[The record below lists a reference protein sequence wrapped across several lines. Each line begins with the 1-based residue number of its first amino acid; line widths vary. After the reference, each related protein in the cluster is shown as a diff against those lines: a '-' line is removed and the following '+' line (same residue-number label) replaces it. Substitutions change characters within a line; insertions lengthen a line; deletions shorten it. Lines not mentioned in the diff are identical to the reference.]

1 VEGRERP
8 VDLRENPRT
17 LHMLGILRD
26 QQDTK
31 PQVIPRHV
39 SCTGFRQI
47 PRLHHDR
54 PWDAITNAISF
65 SLQVQVPPYPT
76 IRFVGLVDTKFGKLR
91 TGMHL
96 AKLHLNP
103 GTPQQAKRGVEKQAD
118 ANTPQHQLQSRGS
131 GFLYSS
137 SNNISKQ
144 ALEISGAVNNPQ
156 DKNLFLLKSIK
167 NEMLGK
173 SCDRRTPHIP
183 QFLCSKAAR
192 RPRTGIRPNA
202 K

>member
-1 VEGRERP
+1 
-8 VDLRENPRT
+8 
-17 LHMLGILRD
+17 
-26 QQDTK
+26 
-31 PQVIPRHV
+31 
-39 SCTGFRQI
+39 
-47 PRLHHDR
+47 
-54 PWDAITNAISF
+54 
-65 SLQVQVPPYPT
+65 
-76 IRFVGLVDTKFGKLR
+76 VGLVDTKLGKLR

-103 GTPQQAKRGVEKQAD
+103 GKPQQAKRGVEKQAD
-118 ANTPQHQLQSRGS
+118 ANTPQHPTTVERKWIP
-131 GFLYSS
+131 YSS

-183 QFLCSKAAR
+183 QFLCSKTAR